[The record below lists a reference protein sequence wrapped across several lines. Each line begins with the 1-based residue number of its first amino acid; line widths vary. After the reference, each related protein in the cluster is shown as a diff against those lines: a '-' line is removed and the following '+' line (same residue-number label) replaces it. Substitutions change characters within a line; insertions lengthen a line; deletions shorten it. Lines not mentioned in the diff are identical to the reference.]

1 MPITLCS
8 IEFVDTHEK
17 IELPKNSNL
26 TAIEEMGIN
35 EIPFSCRAG
44 CCGSCVIEITQGI
57 EHLGTP
63 LPEEKDFLVCLGYP
77 GDAYRL
83 ACQCTLGGAIALK
96 KAV

>member
-8 IEFVDTHEK
+8 IEMTETREI

-26 TAIEEMGIN
+26 IAIEEMGIN
-35 EIPFSCRAG
+35 SIPFSCRAG
-44 CCGSCVIEITQGI
+44 CCGSCVIEVTQGI

-63 LPEEKDFLVCLGYP
+63 LPEEKDFLICLGYAE
-77 GDAYRL
+77 GHFRL
-83 ACQCTLGGAIALK
+83 ACQCNISGSIALK